1 MSQFDY
7 KPSTDFEW
15 LDNSYVKV
23 EQKNKQLTTITGN
36 KEGLLSLARQLE
48 AFALREDPSVC
59 YEPWPGDLEEG
70 SVTLE
75 IIKNGL
81 QRKTSGTRSVSC
93 SLIYTKMITI
103 NGKKETEA

>member
-23 EQKNKQLTTITGN
+23 EQTNKQLTTITEN
-36 KEGLLSLARQLE
+36 KEGLLSLARHLE
-48 AFALREDPSVC
+48 AFALGTDSCVC

-75 IIKNGL
+75 IIK
-81 QRKTSGTRSVSC
+81 TDCSGRRA
-93 SLIYTKMITI
+93 
-103 NGKKETEA
+103 GQET

>member
-1 MSQFDY
+1 MNKFDY

-23 EQKNKQLTTITGN
+23 EQTNKQHTTITGN
-36 KEGLLSLARQLE
+36 KEGLLPLARQME

-75 IIKNGL
+75 IIKTDRNGRRAG
-81 QRKTSGTRSVSC
+81 Q
-93 SLIYTKMITI
+93 
-103 NGKKETEA
+103 EA

>member
-23 EQKNKQLTTITGN
+23 EQQNKQLTTITGN

-48 AFALREDPSVC
+48 AFALGADSCVC

-75 IIKNGL
+75 IIKPDC
-81 QRKTSGTRSVSC
+81 SGRRA
-93 SLIYTKMITI
+93 
-103 NGKKETEA
+103 GQEA

>member
-7 KPSTDFEW
+7 NPSTDYEW
-15 LDNSYVKV
+15 LDNSYVIV
-23 EQKNKQLTTITGN
+23 EQTNKQLTTITGN

-48 AFALREDPSVC
+48 AFALREGPSVC

-75 IIKNGL
+75 IIK
-81 QRKTSGTRSVSC
+81 TDCSGRRA
-93 SLIYTKMITI
+93 
-103 NGKKETEA
+103 GQET